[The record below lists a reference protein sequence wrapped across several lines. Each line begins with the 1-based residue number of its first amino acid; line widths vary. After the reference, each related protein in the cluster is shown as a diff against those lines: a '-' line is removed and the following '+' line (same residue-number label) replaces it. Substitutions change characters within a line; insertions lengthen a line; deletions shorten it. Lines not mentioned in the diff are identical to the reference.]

1 MNTMAQYLDR
11 RGKDAN
17 GSGRPGNEQ
26 LAEAAGNTVAADIEH
41 AICPAA
47 VEYIGDAL
55 HDAHAERF
63 EVLVRDQDLAGSG
76 LDFSSETRERALVRE
91 VQDDIR
97 LKRMAV
103 AAGDHR

>member
-1 MNTMAQYLDR
+1 MAQYLDR

-47 VEYIGDAL
+47 VEYIGDHNHTGRAGRRL
-55 HDAHAERF
+55 ARYSAKADDKNNRPQTVELDRRRF
-63 EVLVRDQDLAGSG
+63 GPSYRNLPHTKTTGW
-76 LDFSSETRERALVRE
+76 
-91 VQDDIR
+91 
-97 LKRMAV
+97 
-103 AAGDHR
+103 